1 MAIVNTSVGVLLK
14 IDLHD
19 MALWQAKDRIREELN
34 KAVNG
39 EESGLYLI
47 HGYNSGDRIK
57 TYIRGGALGNSMK
70 DRGISVRIVRFKGN
84 RGTTGI
90 ILVEPDTDA

>member
-1 MAIVNTSVGVLLK
+1 MATIKTSVGVLLE

-57 TYIRGGALGNSMK
+57 TYIRGGALGNSLK
-70 DRGISVRIVRFKGN
+70 DRGISAKIVPVKGN
-84 RGTTGI
+84 PGTTGI

>member
-1 MAIVNTSVGVLLK
+1 MATRKTSVGVLLE

-39 EESGLYLI
+39 EEAGLYLI
-47 HGYNSGDRIK
+47 HGFNSGDRIK
-57 TYIRGGALGNSMK
+57 TYIRGGALANSMK
-70 DRGISVRIVRFKGN
+70 DRGISAKIVRFKGN
-84 RGTTGI
+84 LGTTGI
-90 ILVEPDTDA
+90 ILVEPDIDA